1 MNITLNKNQF
11 TLSMVTIILLMFLSF
26 VCGMRSVEVPE
37 PVVEVQEVVKYV
49 EVIPEENFDV
59 SVLENWGGDF
69 SDGQIRMIGAWL
81 YGQDNN
87 GDPIVIDENGELWT
101 LSRYDIAADDFL
113 LLWVANNNTEDNVH
127 DDLVMKVWVETYE
140 KMVYE
145 EVG

>member
-11 TLSMVTIILLMFLSF
+11 ILSMVAIVLLMSLSF
-26 VCGMRSVEVPE
+26 VLGERSVEVPE

-69 SDGQIRMIGAWL
+69 SDGKIRMIGAWL

-101 LSRYDIAADDFL
+101 LPRYDIAADDFL
-113 LLWVANNNTEDNVH
+113 LIWVANNNTEDNVH